1 MRWLR
6 YALLLWFYLA
16 LIAACFQTFLIWNVM
31 TPNTVRETLVEV
43 IPALL
48 AILYIWRN
56 PPRSRVRVVD
66 QIGVLKEE
74 IKLQPPVQREPGD
87 NVMAAAERLKHV
99 ASPPL
104 FEVKHGPAF
113 R

>member
-16 LIAACFQTFLIWNVM
+16 LIAACFQTFQIWNVM

-56 PPRSRVRVVD
+56 PPRSRVRVID
-66 QIGVLKEE
+66 PIGMLKDE
-74 IKLQPPVQREPGD
+74 IKLQPPIPSEPGQ
-87 NVMAAAERLKHV
+87 NVMDAANRLRGF
-99 ASPPL
+99 AQ
-104 FEVKHGPAF
+104 
-113 R
+113 